1 MRLSFTIICF
11 PDFFGGSNTAGFF
24 DGLHFRWLL
33 KVVTSWRTLQAR
45 SSGILLLSGDTEVV
59 SIDETEAL

>member
-1 MRLSFTIICF
+1 MRLSFTIIYF
-11 PDFFGGSNTAGFF
+11 PDFLGGSNTAGFF

-33 KVVTSWRTLQAR
+33 KVVTSWRALQAR

-59 SIDETEAL
+59 SIDETAAL